1 MQKAT
6 RTYIITVS
14 GLYTCAITGLNH
26 ALKRANEIRE
36 IYRGCGVPVTIKR
49 LHN

>member
-1 MQKAT
+1 MQKPT

-14 GLYTCAITGLNH
+14 GLYTCAITGLNN